1 MAGYYDYGGDFGG
14 DSSAA
19 VASSYPGG
27 GLGSY
32 TGTSQ
37 PYSTSGY
44 SSGGGGGFDSNAAIG
59 AVLSGGGS
67 GGMGPW
73 ARAAGFLGTG
83 GVSEIVG
90 GAVRK
95 FFGKK
100 DSKPKAPYWQRL
112 ANKEWAQGNAAL
124 AAQAALYEPTL
135 ALNRRAAADYGDLYR
150 KASNE
155 ALAFDINANRA
166 QREADISDYMR
177 LGPELL
183 SARRT
188 SDPLFGQAYDL
199 ASQDLR
205 DVNAPLPP
213 DVERDLYEAVRQS
226 QVQRGMG
233 LGGSDAFNAALARTM
248 KGEQFRSA
256 RRQQAFGEARSLLD
270 IYGDPFQSL
279 TGRMA
284 RSGPQGATIQ
294 APQAG
299 TSGDDFL
306 SYGINREIQSRDLA
320 AARRA
325 GNMQLLGSV
334 IETGGKIGSMAA
346 FCWVARAVYGEAN
359 PRWLLF
365 REWLVEMAPIRF
377 LLWYLHHG
385 ETFARKLAKR
395 PRTKAKLRR
404 FMDARIAE
412 RQRAIAAK
420 LAEWNK

>member
-1 MAGYYDYGGDFGG
+1 MAGYYDYGGGG
-14 DSSAA
+14 SIAA
-19 VASSYPGG
+19 ASDYPGG
-27 GLGSY
+27 GLSSY

-37 PYSTSGY
+37 PYAGVHSGG
-44 SSGGGGGFDSNAAIG
+44 SGGGGYDSREAIG
-59 AVLSGGGS
+59 AILSGGGS

-95 FFGKK
+95 FFGKEK
-100 DSKPKAPYWQRL
+100 EKPKAPYWQRL
-112 ANKEWAQGNAAL
+112 ANREWAQGNAAL

-135 ALNRRAAADYGDLYR
+135 ALTRRAASDYGDLYR

-155 ALAFDINANRA
+155 ALAFDINANRL

-188 SDPLFGQAYDL
+188 ADPLFGQAYDL

-279 TGRMA
+279 TGRTA
-284 RSGPQGATIQ
+284 RSGPQGSTIQ
-294 APQAG
+294 APQVG
-299 TSGDDFL
+299 TTGDDFL

-325 GNMQLLGSV
+325 GNMQLLGSI
-334 IETGGKIGSMAA
+334 IETGGKIGGMAA
-346 FCWVARAVYGEAN
+346 MCWVARAVYGEAN
-359 PRWLLF
+359 PQWLLF
-365 REWLVEMAPIRF
+365 REWLVEMAPMRF
-377 LLWYLHHG
+377 LRWYLTHG
-385 ETFARKLAKR
+385 EAFARKLAKR

-412 RQRAIAAK
+412 RQRAIRAK
-420 LAEWNK
+420 LAEWKRAGN